1 MGLLEDYEQQYSV
14 LTAEI
19 TSNIGRLGIV
29 SIGKF
34 NFSDVQIYVI
44 YHIFINS
51 SLFLDDRRDLIV
63 EINRGLD
70 ESQELVCTTYYFMK
84 PINL

>member
-29 SIGKF
+29 SIGKI

-44 YHIFINS
+44 YQIFINS

-70 ESQELVCTTYYFMK
+70 ESQELVC
-84 PINL
+84 IQL

>member
-29 SIGKF
+29 SIGKIY
-34 NFSDVQIYVI
+34 FSDVQIYVI

-70 ESQELVCTTYYFMK
+70 ESQELVC
-84 PINL
+84 I

>member
-29 SIGKF
+29 SIGKLH
-34 NFSDVQIYVI
+34 FSDVQNYVI

-70 ESQELVCTTYYFMK
+70 ESQELVSTAYYLIK

>member
-34 NFSDVQIYVI
+34 
-44 YHIFINS
+44 IF
-51 SLFLDDRRDLIV
+51 FLM
-63 EINRGLD
+63 
-70 ESQELVCTTYYFMK
+70 F
-84 PINL
+84 